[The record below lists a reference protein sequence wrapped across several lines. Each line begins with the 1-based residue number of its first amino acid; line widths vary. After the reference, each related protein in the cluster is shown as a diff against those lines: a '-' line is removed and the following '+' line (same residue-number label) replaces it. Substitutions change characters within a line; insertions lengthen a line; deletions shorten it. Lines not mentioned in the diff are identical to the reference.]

1 MVFHL
6 EKNKRKTAI
15 AAGIIGN
22 IMEWYDFALYGY
34 MASIISKLFFPSD
47 NQVASLLATYGV
59 FAAGFVMRPL
69 GSLFFGWLGDTA
81 SRTKAMFISV
91 AMMAIPTF
99 TLGILPVYDS
109 IGILAPILLILIR
122 LLQGFSVG
130 GEFSSSVT
138 YLVETAPK
146 NTRGL
151 SGSYANVGSIA
162 GMLIG
167 SGLAALTTNIFNDNT
182 LMSWGWRLPFL
193 FGGVLGVV
201 GIWLRK
207 NLSKSAHFQK
217 HDKERDKTSP
227 IKEAFTENIKETI
240 QAILVA
246 SSYGSLFYISLVFL
260 PNWANQ
266 YLDISLGK
274 AMIYNTVAMVV
285 TLFAVPLMGWISDKF
300 MRRSHFMALSIAI
313 LGITGYPL
321 LSYIAGQGMAALII
335 VQIVFSILISVLL
348 GVAPATFVEL
358 FPAKDRLSGYS
369 VAYNVGLGIVGG
381 STPMIST
388 WLISKTGSEL
398 SLGFFV
404 IFMAII
410 GVVGL
415 IWMKDRSREK
425 LR

>member
-6 EKNKRKTAI
+6 EKNKRKSAI

-34 MASIISKLFFPSD
+34 MASIISKLFFPND
-47 NQVASLLATYGV
+47 NEIASLLATYGV
-59 FAAGFVMRPL
+59 FAAGFIMRPL
-69 GSLFFGWLGDTA
+69 GSIFFGWLGDTT

-91 AMMAIPTF
+91 AMMAIPTL
-99 TLGILPVYDS
+99 TLGLLPSYKS
-109 IGILAPILLILIR
+109 IGILAPILLIIIR

-162 GMLIG
+162 GMLLG
-167 SGLAALTTNIFNDNT
+167 SGLAALTTNIFDEAS

-193 FGGVLGVV
+193 FGGVLGII

-227 IKEAFTENIKETI
+227 IKEAFTDNIKETI

-260 PNWANQ
+260 PNWSHQ
-266 YLDISLGK
+266 YLNIPLGK
-274 AMIYNTVAMVV
+274 AMIYNTIAMVI
-285 TLFAVPLMGWISDKF
+285 TLFVVPFMGWISDKYI
-300 MRRSHFMALSIAI
+300 RRTHFIALSISFF
-313 LGITGYPL
+313 GIVGYPL
-321 LSYIAGQGMAALII
+321 LSYVSGQGIAALIL
-335 VQIVFSILISVLL
+335 VQIVFSLLISVLC
-348 GVAPATFVEL
+348 GVAPSTFVEL

-388 WLISKTGSEL
+388 WLISKTDNEL

-404 IFMAII
+404 IVMAII
-410 GVVGL
+410 GVIGL
-415 IWMKDRSREK
+415 VWMKDRSREK